1 MSRIAKGLVL
11 STAAVAAVAGGAGVA
26 AADSGANAAAAHSP
40 GVLSGNV
47 IEVPIHVPLNV
58 CGDTIDVIGLL
69 NPGFGNTCVSD

>member
-11 STAAVAAVAGGAGVA
+11 STAAVAAIAGGAGVA
-26 AADSGANAAAAHSP
+26 AADSGANGATAHSP

-47 IEVPIHVPLNV
+47 IEVPVHVPVNV

>member
-26 AADSGANAAAAHSP
+26 AADSGANSASAHSP
-40 GVLSGNV
+40 GALSGNV